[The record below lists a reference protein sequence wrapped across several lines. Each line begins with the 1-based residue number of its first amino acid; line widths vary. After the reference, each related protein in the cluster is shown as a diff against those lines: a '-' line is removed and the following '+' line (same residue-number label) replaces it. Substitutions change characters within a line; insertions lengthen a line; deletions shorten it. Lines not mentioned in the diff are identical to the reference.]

1 MLSFNKKIWK
11 RRLLPKFNFI
21 IAGFLAFCCKYQ
33 NIIIQ
38 IIENGDELCGLLQ
51 PVIDHIKPW
60 SDIIAKLFE

>member
-1 MLSFNKKIWK
+1 MEKKIITK
-11 RRLLPKFNFI
+11 IEFHYCR
-21 IAGFLAFCCKYQ
+21 FLAFCCKYQ